1 MDTEMIENIRAN
13 VRYYRIVKGLSGRK
27 LSAAI
32 GLSPTWI
39 CCFES
44 GIIRESTPEN
54 LQLLAKALGKKLSDL
69 IKPPKAV
76 IQKISPEE
84 TERGLQNLER
94 IRKQKGLSVKQFEID
109 LGLCEGHLYKA
120 LEGRRKFA
128 IRTWWKIAEELDVDL
143 KTLIGREA

>member
-128 IRTWWKIAEELDVDL
+128 IGTWWKIAEELDVDL

>member
-1 MDTEMIENIRAN
+1 MDKEMIENIRAN
-13 VRYYRIVKGLSGRK
+13 VRYYRSVKGLSGRQ

-44 GIIRESTPEN
+44 GIIQESTPEN

-69 IKPPKAV
+69 IKPPKVV
-76 IQKISPEE
+76 IHAISPEE
-84 TERGLQNLER
+84 AECGPQNLER
-94 IRKQKGLSVKQFEID
+94 IRKQKGQPVRQFEMD

-120 LEGRRKFA
+120 LAGRRKFT
-128 IRTWWKIAEELDVDL
+128 IETWWKVADALDMDL
-143 KTLIGREA
+143 KALIGRTD

>member
-1 MDTEMIENIRAN
+1 MDAEMIENIRAN
-13 VRYYRIVKGLSGRK
+13 VRYYRIVKGISGRQ
-27 LSAAI
+27 LSTAI

-39 CCFES
+39 SCFES

-76 IQKISPEE
+76 IQKLSPEE
-84 TERGLQNLER
+84 AECGLQNLER
-94 IRKQKGLSVKQFEID
+94 IRKQKGRSVRQFEMDI
-109 LGLCEGHLYKA
+109 GLCEGHLYKA
-120 LEGRRKFA
+120 LAGRRKFT
-128 IRTWWKIAEELDVDL
+128 IETWWKVAEALGMDL

>member
-1 MDTEMIENIRAN
+1 MDAEMIENIRSN
-13 VRYYRIVKGLSGRK
+13 VRYYRIVKGISGRR

-44 GIIRESTPEN
+44 GIIRESNPEN
-54 LQLLAKALGKKLSDL
+54 LRLLAKALGKKLSDL

-84 TERGLQNLER
+84 TEQGLQNLER
-94 IRKQKGLSVKQFEID
+94 IRKQKGLSVRQFEQN
-109 LGLCEGHLYKA
+109 LGLCEGHLAKA
-120 LEGRRKFA
+120 LKGYRKFT
-128 IRTWWKIAEELDVDL
+128 IETWWKIAETLDMDL
-143 KTLIGREA
+143 KTLIRREA

>member
-1 MDTEMIENIRAN
+1 MDAEMIENIRAN
-13 VRYYRIVKGLSGRK
+13 VRYYRIVKGLSGRQ

-44 GIIRESTPEN
+44 GFIRESTPEN

-69 IKPPKAV
+69 IKLPKAV

-94 IRKQKGLSVKQFEID
+94 IRKRKGLSVRQFEQN
-109 LGLCEGHLYKA
+109 LGLCEGHLAKA
-120 LEGRRKFA
+120 LRGYRKFTLG
-128 IRTWWKIAEELDVDL
+128 TWWKIAEALDMGL
-143 KTLIGREA
+143 KTLIGRKA

>member
-1 MDTEMIENIRAN
+1 MDAEMIENIRAN
-13 VRYYRIVKGLSGRK
+13 VRYYRIVKGLSGRQ

-32 GLSPTWI
+32 GLSPTWV

-84 TERGLQNLER
+84 TEQGLQNLER
-94 IRKQKGLSVKQFEID
+94 IRKQKGLSVRQFEQN

-128 IRTWWKIAEELDVDL
+128 LGTWWKIAEELDMDL

>member
-1 MDTEMIENIRAN
+1 MDAEMIENIRAN
-13 VRYYRIVKGLSGRK
+13 VRYYRIVKGLSGRQV
-27 LSAAI
+27 SAAI

-84 TERGLQNLER
+84 TEQGLQNLER
-94 IRKQKGLSVKQFEID
+94 IRKQKGLSVRQFEQN
-109 LGLCEGHLYKA
+109 LGLEGHLAKA
-120 LEGRRKFA
+120 LKGYRRFT
-128 IRTWWKIAEELDVDL
+128 IETW
-143 KTLIGREA
+143 

>member
-1 MDTEMIENIRAN
+1 MDKEMIENIRAN
-13 VRYYRIVKGLSGRK
+13 VRYYRSVKGLSGRQ

-44 GIIRESTPEN
+44 GIIQESTPEN
-54 LQLLAKALGKKLSDL
+54 LQMLAKALGKKMSDL

-84 TERGLQNLER
+84 AERGLQNLER
-94 IRKQKGLSVKQFEID
+94 IRKQKGRPVRQFEMDI
-109 LGLCEGHLYKA
+109 GLCEGHLYKA
-120 LEGRRKFA
+120 LAGRRKFA
-128 IRTWWKIAEELDVDL
+128 LETWWKVAEALDMDL
-143 KTLIGREA
+143 KTLIGRTD

>member
-1 MDTEMIENIRAN
+1 MDAEMIENIRAN
-13 VRYYRIVKGLSGRK
+13 VRYYRIVKGISGRQ

-44 GIIRESTPEN
+44 GIIRESTPKN
-54 LQLLAKALGKKLSDL
+54 LQMLAKALGKKLSDL

-76 IQKISPEE
+76 IQTISPKEAE
-84 TERGLQNLER
+84 QGLQNLER
-94 IRKQKGLSVKQFEID
+94 IRKQKGLSVKQFEMD

-120 LEGRRKFA
+120 LEGRRKFT
-128 IRTWWKIAEELDVDL
+128 IETWWKIAEALDMDL
-143 KTLIGREA
+143 KTLIGRKA

>member
-1 MDTEMIENIRAN
+1 MDAEMIENIRAN
-13 VRYYRIVKGLSGRK
+13 VRYYRIVKGISGRQ

-44 GIIRESTPEN
+44 GLIRESTPEN

-76 IQKISPEE
+76 IQTISPKEAE
-84 TERGLQNLER
+84 QGLQNLEW
-94 IRKQKGLSVKQFEID
+94 IRKRKGLSVRQFEQN
-109 LGLCEGHLYKA
+109 LGLSEGHLAKVLKGY
-120 LEGRRKFA
+120 RRFS
-128 IRTWWKIAEELDVDL
+128 IGTWWKIAEALDMDL
-143 KTLIGREA
+143 KTLIWRKA

>member
-1 MDTEMIENIRAN
+1 MDAEMIENIRAN
-13 VRYYRIVKGLSGRK
+13 VRYYRIVKGISGRQ

-44 GIIRESTPEN
+44 GIIRESTPKN
-54 LQLLAKALGKKLSDL
+54 LQMLAKALGKKLSDL

-76 IQKISPEE
+76 IQTISPKEAE
-84 TERGLQNLER
+84 QGLQNLER
-94 IRKQKGLSVKQFEID
+94 ICKQKGLSVKQFEMD

-120 LEGRRKFA
+120 LEGRRKFT
-128 IRTWWKIAEELDVDL
+128 IETWWKIAEALDMDL
-143 KTLIGREA
+143 KTLIGRKA

>member
-1 MDTEMIENIRAN
+1 MDKEMIENIRSN
-13 VRYYRIVKGLSGRK
+13 VRFYRIMKGLSGRQ

-84 TERGLQNLER
+84 AECGLQNLER
-94 IRKQKGLSVKQFEID
+94 IRKQKGLSVRQFEMD
-109 LGLCEGHLYKA
+109 LGLCEGHLTKA
-120 LEGRRKFA
+120 LKGYRRFTVE
-128 IRTWWKIAEELDVDL
+128 TWWKVAEALDMDL
-143 KTLIGREA
+143 KTLIGRTD

>member
-1 MDTEMIENIRAN
+1 MDAEMIENIRSN
-13 VRYYRIVKGLSGRK
+13 VKYYRIVKGISGRQ

-44 GIIRESTPEN
+44 GIIRESTPKN
-54 LQLLAKALGKKLSDL
+54 LQMLAKALGKKLSDL

-76 IQKISPEE
+76 IQKLSPEE
-84 TERGLQNLER
+84 AERGLQNLER
-94 IRKQKGLSVKQFEID
+94 IRKQKGWSVKQFEMD

-120 LEGRRKFA
+120 LEGRRKFT
-128 IRTWWKIAEELDVDL
+128 IETWWKIAEALDMDL
-143 KTLIGREA
+143 KTLIGRKA

>member
-1 MDTEMIENIRAN
+1 MDKEMIENIRAN
-13 VRYYRIVKGLSGRK
+13 VRYYRSVKGLSGRQ

-44 GIIRESTPEN
+44 GIIRESTPKN
-54 LQLLAKALGKKLSDL
+54 LQMLAKALGKKLSDL

-76 IQKISPEE
+76 IQKLSPEE
-84 TERGLQNLER
+84 AERGLQNLER
-94 IRKQKGLSVKQFEID
+94 IRKQKGRSVKQFEMD

-120 LEGRRKFA
+120 LEGRRKFT
-128 IRTWWKIAEELDVDL
+128 IETWWKIAEALDMDL
-143 KTLIGREA
+143 KTLIGRKA